1 MCITRVAFRRE
12 WDSEWALSL
21 TGTCSTHHLEGVGEG
36 GVMVLGGELLSLFVV
51 VRLSLEPLDLVRFFS
66 LLALWP

>member
-1 MCITRVAFRRE
+1 M
-12 WDSEWALSL
+12 

-36 GVMVLGGELLSLFVV
+36 GVMVLGDELLSLFVV

>member
-1 MCITRVAFRRE
+1 MCITRVTFREE
-12 WDSEWALSL
+12 WDSQISLSKK
-21 TGTCSTHHLEGVGEG
+21 GSCSTHHLEGVGEG
-36 GVMVLGGELLSLFVV
+36 GVMVLGDELLSLFVV